1 MTSAMREWYHNLLK
15 TCAHL
20 EDAYNARMSDTGKG
34 LLKDLFTLAFLI
46 VIVVIP
52 IRLFVVSPFVV
63 DGESMHPTFENLD
76 YLIVDELL
84 YDFRAPARGEVIVFR
99 YPNNPSIFYIKRIIG
114 LPGETVSINQG
125 AVTITTVKGENFTLS
140 EPYILNEDMT
150 YNKNV
155 SLNPGEYFVMGDNRP
170 NSSDSRVWGPL
181 PAKNIIGRVDLRLL
195 PVSQSGFFPGA
206 TTYFAAPKMSG
217 EATTTM
223 ISPVPQNLIPQP

>member
-1 MTSAMREWYHNLLK
+1 
-15 TCAHL
+15 
-20 EDAYNARMSDTGKG
+20 MSDTGKG

-84 YDFRAPARGEVIVFR
+84 YDFSAPARGDVIVFR
-99 YPNNPSIFYIKRIIG
+99 YPGNPSIFYIKRIIG

-125 AVTITTVKGENFTLS
+125 VVTITTTQGENLTLS

-155 SLNPGEYFVMGDNRP
+155 TLNPEEYFVMGDNRP

-181 PAKNIIGRVDLRLL
+181 PKKDIIGRVDLRLL
-195 PVSQSGFFPGA
+195 PVSQSSFFPGA
-206 TTYFAAPKMSG
+206 AHYFASSSTTT
-217 EATTTM
+217 ATT
-223 ISPVPQNLIPQP
+223 L